1 MNYFKAAEQL
11 LAALPELERAV
22 ENLKHREDRI
32 VNSGAPKMPA
42 AIDYAKPFADVT
54 SINDTLSEMLALT
67 EVQRNRHK
75 TESQIAEIKRILA
88 QMEAEHQALITNA
101 KGIHH
106 AVDVHRI
113 AQNGIQPAKSGGRAV
128 RAALFRR
135 ARTRFCVKKTGMEI

>member
-67 EVQRNRHK
+67 EVQRQN
-75 TESQIAEIKRILA
+75 
-88 QMEAEHQALITNA
+88 
-101 KGIHH
+101 
-106 AVDVHRI
+106 RI
-113 AQNGIQPAKSGGRAV
+113 AN
-128 RAALFRR
+128 RR
-135 ARTRFCVKKTGMEI
+135 DKTHTGADGS

>member
-54 SINDTLSEMLALT
+54 SINDTLSERLALT

-88 QMEAEHQALITNA
+88 QMEAEHQALIRMWYVERMPKESIMQSMCIESLKTVYNL
-101 KGIHH
+101 
-106 AVDVHRI
+106 R
-113 AQNGIQPAKSGGRAV
+113 NRAV
-128 RAALFRR
+128 AQFALLYFG
-135 ARTRFCVKKTGMEI
+135 APALDSV

>member
-67 EVQRNRHK
+67 EVQRK
-75 TESQIAEIKRILA
+75 PA
-88 QMEAEHQALITNA
+88 QN
-101 KGIHH
+101 
-106 AVDVHRI
+106 RI
-113 AQNGIQPAKSGGRAV
+113 AN
-128 RAALFRR
+128 RR
-135 ARTRFCVKKTGMEI
+135 DKTHTGADGS

>member
-88 QMEAEHQALITNA
+88 QMEAEHQALIRMWYVERMP
-101 KGIHH
+101 KESIMQSMC
-106 AVDVHRI
+106 I
-113 AQNGIQPAKSGGRAV
+113 ES
-128 RAALFRR
+128 L
-135 ARTRFCVKKTGMEI
+135 

>member
-22 ENLKHREDRI
+22 ENLKHREDR
-32 VNSGAPKMPA
+32 
-42 AIDYAKPFADVT
+42 IDYAKPFADVT

-88 QMEAEHQALITNA
+88 QMEAEHQALIRMWYVERMPKESIMQSMCIESLKTVYNL
-101 KGIHH
+101 
-106 AVDVHRI
+106 R
-113 AQNGIQPAKSGGRAV
+113 NRAV
-128 RAALFRR
+128 AQFALLYFG
-135 ARTRFCVKKTGMEI
+135 APALDSV

>member
-88 QMEAEHQALITNA
+88 QMEAEHQALIRMWYVERMPKESIMQSRCA
-101 KGIHH
+101 
-106 AVDVHRI
+106 
-113 AQNGIQPAKSGGRAV
+113 
-128 RAALFRR
+128 
-135 ARTRFCVKKTGMEI
+135 

>member
-88 QMEAEHQALITNA
+88 QMEAEHQALIRMWYVERMP
-101 KGIHH
+101 KESIMP
-106 AVDVHRI
+106 VDVHRI

-128 RAALFRR
+128 RAALFG
-135 ARTRFCVKKTGMEI
+135 APALDSV